1 MFPNVK
7 VEGHAD
13 KVLAALEGLAAAW
26 AASRVWSASSPA
38 PGSGIGRASALAFAA
53 EGACVVAADLNVAS
67 AERNVT
73 DDRAHRAGPAARSKL
88 TSRTPTQVGAML
100 QHAVDKFGRLD
111 VLFNNA
117 GLPQAVHAAR
127 GLDGRAFERI
137 MAVNVRGVFNG
148 CRAAIPRM
156 KAQGGGV
163 ILNTASTAGIRPRP
177 GLAIYNAS
185 QGGGHLADQDAGA
198 RGGAATAFAWCRS
211 ARWRPTRRCCR
222 RSSAR
227 NEDEARQRFIAT
239 VPWGRLNTP
248 EDLAHA
254 AVFLAS
260 PEAEMVTGTAFEV
273 DGGRDI

>member
-1 MFPNVK
+1 M
-7 VEGHAD
+7 GR
-13 KVLAALEGLAAAW
+13 LQGLVGVITGA
-26 AASRVWSASSPA
+26 
-38 PGSGIGRASALAFAA
+38 GSGIGRASALAFAQ
-53 EGACVVAADLNVAS
+53 EGASVVVADLNPAAAEETAHKIDAS
-67 AERNVT
+67 GELATPFTVDVT
-73 DDRAHRAGPAARSKL
+73 DAE
-88 TSRTPTQVGAML
+88 QVGAML
-100 QHAVDKFGRLD
+100 QHATDRFGRLD

-117 GLPQAVHAAR
+117 GLPQGATP
-127 GLDGRAFERI
+127 LEDSSDELFERI

-185 QGGGHLADQDAGA
+185 KAAVISLTKTLALEVAPYRIRVVSICPVATDTPMLSTFLGPDTDAA
-198 RGGAATAFAWCRS
+198 R
-211 ARWRPTRRCCR
+211 
-222 RSSAR
+222 
-227 NEDEARQRFIAT
+227 ERFIGT
-239 VPWGRLNTP
+239 IPWGRLNTP
-248 EDLAHA
+248 EDLARA